1 MELPDVRS
9 CYEELT
15 TQPRFD
21 SAGLTPFAPVLP
33 VNEDAFVT
41 TTEGQTPA
49 IECPSLSE
57 TLPVGTVLCKDEGQ
71 NPTGGI
77 QDREMAVGVSVA
89 VANGAE
95 KVWLPTTG
103 NGGQSA
109 AAYAARAGIESEV
122 FVPSRTTF
130 GNKAMINVHGG
141 DMNVVGGRY
150 ADALAAF
157 EEAQTD
163 AAGKNSHSL
172 APFETPHRQ
181 EGIKTVA
188 YELVAQCDVV
198 PDSIVYPTG
207 HGLGIVGLAQGF
219 RELVDADI
227 LESMP
232 RLYAA
237 QPEGCA
243 PIVEAFEEGIV
254 PHGVVE
260 YPDTICGT
268 LEIPDPA
275 GGEEV
280 LAALAET
287 DGGVVSPTDE
297 QLLEAATSLA
307 ANGIPVSATGGVAAA
322 GISLL
327 AEAGEFTETE
337 SVCFVNPT
345 AGNREADILRS
356 HLMRKGI

>member
-1 MELPDVRS
+1 MERTDVRS
-9 CYEELT
+9 CYEVLT

-21 SAGLTPFAPVLP
+21 SAGLTPFTPVLS
-33 VNEDAFVT
+33 VNEDTFVT

-57 TLPVGTVLCKDEGQ
+57 TPGVGTVFCKDEGQ

-77 QDREMAVGVSVA
+77 QDREMAVGVSEA

-109 AAYAARAGIESEV
+109 AAYAARAGIESEA

-130 GNKAMINVHGG
+130 ENKAMINVHGG
-141 DMNVVGGRY
+141 EMNVVGGRY
-150 ADALAAF
+150 ADALKAF
-157 EEAQTD
+157 EEARAD
-163 AAGKNSHSL
+163 ASGAAFYSL
-172 APFETPHRQ
+172 APFETAHRQ

-188 YELVAQCDVV
+188 YELVAQCEAA
-198 PDSIVYPTG
+198 PDAVVYPTG
-207 HGLGIVGLAQGF
+207 HGLGIVGLARGF
-219 RELVDADI
+219 RELVEADI

-243 PIVEAFEEGIV
+243 PIVEAFEEGTV
-254 PHGVVE
+254 PHGTIE
-260 YPDTICGT
+260 YPDTICGS

-275 GGEEV
+275 GGEKV
-280 LAALAET
+280 LAALTET
-287 DGGVVSPTDE
+287 DGGVVAPTDE

-327 AEAGEFTETE
+327 TEAGEFADTET
-337 SVCFVNPT
+337 VLFVNP
-345 AGNREADILRS
+345 AAANREADILRS